1 MDKPILRLV
10 TCGSVDDG
18 KSTLIGRLLV
28 ETDSVPID
36 TVEAARTVRRTGS
49 TVKVGSIDFSLLTD
63 GLEAERDQ
71 GITIDVAYRSMNLI
85 NGRRLII
92 ADAPGHEQY
101 TRNMAVAASRAD
113 IALVL
118 VDVTRGI
125 RTQTLRHL
133 TICSIMGIT
142 KIIVAINKMDRV
154 DYNEVRFNEII
165 DGLQGAIERLKIET
179 IYFVP
184 ISALAGDNVSHSSE
198 DMSWYHGPTLL
209 ERIQEWEFTRFDESK
224 PRLNV
229 QMISRSEDF
238 RGLAGT
244 VVGGTFSVGDE
255 VIILPSK
262 TQAKI
267 GQIATFGG
275 DINTAEDG
283 MAVTLVLKPDV
294 DAARGDVV
302 ELASGASV
310 PADRFAATV
319 VWLSESNLV
328 HSKSY
333 FLMSGSTQVTA
344 IVTRVKHVV
353 NVNNGEENSGTLLKT
368 NEIGV
373 IELATDSLIPL
384 TTYKQNRFTGNFI
397 LVDRVTM
404 NTVGAGLV
412 THSLR
417 RSGAYPSP
425 QSEIDSSARATQ
437 KNQRARVVWFT
448 GLSGSGKSTIANAL
462 DGELFSRG
470 MHTYVLDGDN
480 LRLGLNKDLGFTR
493 EDRAESVRRASEVAR
508 NFYDAGLITLVTLV
522 SPFAEDRDQARAL
535 FPGADFSEVWVNTP
549 IEVCEK
555 RDPKGLYKKSRS
567 GDLPNLSGRG
577 QVYEPP
583 SNPDL
588 ILDGTKD
595 LKENLETLLG
605 EIFGL

>member
-1 MDKPILRLV
+1 
-10 TCGSVDDG
+10 
-18 KSTLIGRLLV
+18 
-28 ETDSVPID
+28 
-36 TVEAARTVRRTGS
+36 
-49 TVKVGSIDFSLLTD
+49 
-63 GLEAERDQ
+63 
-71 GITIDVAYRSMNLI
+71 
-85 NGRRLII
+85 
-92 ADAPGHEQY
+92 
-101 TRNMAVAASRAD
+101 
-113 IALVL
+113 
-118 VDVTRGI
+118 
-125 RTQTLRHL
+125 
-133 TICSIMGIT
+133 
-142 KIIVAINKMDRV
+142 
-154 DYNEVRFNEII
+154 
-165 DGLQGAIERLKIET
+165 
-179 IYFVP
+179 
-184 ISALAGDNVSHSSE
+184 
-198 DMSWYHGPTLL
+198 
-209 ERIQEWEFTRFDESK
+209 
-224 PRLNV
+224 
-229 QMISRSEDF
+229 MISRSEDF

-244 VVGGTFSVGDE
+244 VVGGSFSVGDE
-255 VIILPSK
+255 VIVLPSK

-267 GQIATFGG
+267 GQIVTFGG

-302 ELASGASV
+302 ELASEASV

-319 VWLSESNLV
+319 VWLSESDLV

-333 FLMSGSTQVTA
+333 FLMSGSTQVSA
-344 IVTRVKHVV
+344 IVTRVKHVL
-353 NVNNGEENSGTLLKT
+353 NVNNGEQNSGTLLKT

-412 THSLR
+412 THTLR

-425 QSEIDSSARATQ
+425 QSEVDSSARATQ

-493 EDRAESVRRASEVAR
+493 EDRAESVRRASQVAR

-535 FPGADFSEVWVNTP
+535 FPEADFSEVWVNTP

-567 GDLPNLSGRG
+567 GDIPNFTGRG

-583 SNPDL
+583 TNPNL
-588 ILDGTKD
+588 VLDGTKD

>member
-154 DYNEVRFNEII
+154 DYNEARFNEII

-198 DMSWYHGPTLL
+198 NMSWYHGPTLL
-209 ERIQEWEFTRFDESK
+209 ERIQEWEFTRIDESK

-244 VVGGTFSVGDE
+244 VVGGSFSVGDE
-255 VIILPSK
+255 VIVLPSK

-294 DAARGDVV
+294 DAARGDLV
-302 ELASGASV
+302 ELASEASV

-353 NVNNGEENSGTLLKT
+353 NVNNGEQNSGALLKT

-384 TTYKQNRFTGNFI
+384 TTYKQNRFT
-397 LVDRVTM
+397 
-404 NTVGAGLV
+404 
-412 THSLR
+412 
-417 RSGAYPSP
+417 
-425 QSEIDSSARATQ
+425 
-437 KNQRARVVWFT
+437 
-448 GLSGSGKSTIANAL
+448 
-462 DGELFSRG
+462 
-470 MHTYVLDGDN
+470 
-480 LRLGLNKDLGFTR
+480 
-493 EDRAESVRRASEVAR
+493 
-508 NFYDAGLITLVTLV
+508 
-522 SPFAEDRDQARAL
+522 
-535 FPGADFSEVWVNTP
+535 
-549 IEVCEK
+549 
-555 RDPKGLYKKSRS
+555 
-567 GDLPNLSGRG
+567 
-577 QVYEPP
+577 
-583 SNPDL
+583 
-588 ILDGTKD
+588 
-595 LKENLETLLG
+595 
-605 EIFGL
+605 

>member
-1 MDKPILRLV
+1 
-10 TCGSVDDG
+10 
-18 KSTLIGRLLV
+18 
-28 ETDSVPID
+28 
-36 TVEAARTVRRTGS
+36 
-49 TVKVGSIDFSLLTD
+49 
-63 GLEAERDQ
+63 
-71 GITIDVAYRSMNLI
+71 
-85 NGRRLII
+85 
-92 ADAPGHEQY
+92 
-101 TRNMAVAASRAD
+101 
-113 IALVL
+113 
-118 VDVTRGI
+118 
-125 RTQTLRHL
+125 
-133 TICSIMGIT
+133 MGIT

-154 DYNEVRFNEII
+154 DYNEARFNEII

-198 DMSWYHGPTLL
+198 KMSWYHGPTLL
-209 ERIQEWEFTRFDESK
+209 ERIQEWEFARINGSK

-244 VVGGTFSVGDE
+244 VVGGSFSVGDE
-255 VIILPSK
+255 VIVLPSK

-267 GQIATFGG
+267 GQIVTFGG

-302 ELASGASV
+302 ELASEASV

-319 VWLSESNLV
+319 VWLSESDLV

-333 FLMSGSTQVTA
+333 FLMSGSTQVSA
-344 IVTRVKHVV
+344 IVTRVKHVL
-353 NVNNGEENSGTLLKT
+353 NVNNGEQNSGTLLKT

-412 THSLR
+412 THTLR

-425 QSEIDSSARATQ
+425 QSEVDSSARATQ

-535 FPGADFSEVWVNTP
+535 FPEADFSEVWVNTP

-567 GDLPNLSGRG
+567 GDIPNFTGRG

-583 SNPDL
+583 TNPNL
-588 ILDGTKD
+588 VLDGTKD

>member
-1 MDKPILRLV
+1 
-10 TCGSVDDG
+10 
-18 KSTLIGRLLV
+18 
-28 ETDSVPID
+28 
-36 TVEAARTVRRTGS
+36 
-49 TVKVGSIDFSLLTD
+49 VKVGSIDFSLLTD

-71 GITIDVAYRSMNLI
+71 GITIDVAYRSMNLL

-118 VDVTRGI
+118 IDVTRGI

-154 DYNEVRFNEII
+154 DYNEAKFQEII
-165 DGLQGAIERLKIET
+165 GGLQGTVDRLEIET
-179 IYFVP
+179 TYFVP
-184 ISALAGDNVSHSSE
+184 ISALAGDNVSNSSGN
-198 DMSWYHGPTLL
+198 MTWYRGPTLL
-209 ERIQEWEFTRFDESK
+209 ERIQEWEFAGIKGTK

-229 QMISRSEDF
+229 QMISRAEDF

-244 VVGGTFSVGDE
+244 VVGGSFSVGDE
-255 VIILPSK
+255 VIVLPSK
-262 TQAKI
+262 TQSKI
-267 GQIATFGG
+267 SQIATFDG
-275 DINTAEDG
+275 DISTAEDG

-302 ELASGASV
+302 ELASEASV

-344 IVTRVKHVV
+344 IVTRVKHVI
-353 NVNNGEENSGTLLKT
+353 NVNNGEQNSGTLLKS
-368 NEIGV
+368 NEIGAV
-373 IELATDSLIPL
+373 ELATDSLIPL
-384 TTYKQNRFTGNFI
+384 TTYNQNRFTGSFI

-412 THSLR
+412 THTLR

-425 QSEIDSSARATQ
+425 QSEVDGFARASQ
-437 KNQRARVVWFT
+437 KNQRAKVLWFT

-462 DGELFSRG
+462 DRELFSRG

-522 SPFAEDRDQARAL
+522 SPFAEDRDQARDL
-535 FPGADFSEVWVNTP
+535 FPGTDFIEVWVNTP
-549 IEVCEK
+549 IDVCEQ

-567 GDLPNLSGRG
+567 GDIPNFTGRG

-583 SNPDL
+583 TKPDL

-595 LKENLETLLG
+595 LKDNLEILLG
-605 EIFGL
+605 ELLGS

>member
-71 GITIDVAYRSMNLI
+71 GITIDVAYRSMNLV

-118 VDVTRGI
+118 IDVTRGI

-142 KIIVAINKMDRV
+142 KIVVAINKMDRV
-154 DYNEVRFNEII
+154 GYNEAAFREII
-165 DGLQGAIERLKIET
+165 CGLQDTVDRLEIEA

-184 ISALAGDNVSHSSE
+184 ISALAGDNVSNSSE
-198 DMSWYHGPTLL
+198 NMTWYHGPTLL
-209 ERIQEWEFTRFDESK
+209 ERIEEWGFTVSDGTK

-229 QMISRSEDF
+229 QMISRTEDF

-244 VVGGTFSVGDE
+244 VVGGSFSVGDE
-255 VIILPSK
+255 VLVLPSR
-262 TQAKI
+262 TPAKI
-267 GQIATFGG
+267 SQIATFDGE
-275 DINTAEDG
+275 IKTAEDG
-283 MAVTLVLKPDV
+283 KAITLVLEPDV

-302 ELASGASV
+302 ELASEASV
-310 PADRFAATV
+310 PADRFAATL

-333 FLMSGSTQVTA
+333 YLMSGSTQVTA
-344 IVTRVKHVV
+344 IVTRVKHVI
-353 NVNNGEENSGTLLKT
+353 NVHNGEQNSGTLLKT

-373 IELATDSLIPL
+373 VELATDSLIPL

-404 NTVGAGLV
+404 NTVGAGLIMH
-412 THSLR
+412 TLR

-425 QSEIDSSARATQ
+425 QSEVDGSARASQ
-437 KNQRARVVWFT
+437 KNQRAKVVWFT

-462 DGELFSRG
+462 DRELFSRG

-480 LRLGLNKDLGFTR
+480 LRMGLNKDLGFTR

-535 FPGADFSEVWVNTP
+535 FPGTDFIEVWVNTP
-549 IEVCEK
+549 IDVCEQ

-567 GDLPNLSGRG
+567 GEIPNLTGRG
-577 QVYEPP
+577 QMYEPP
-583 SNPDL
+583 TKPDL

-595 LKENLETLLG
+595 LKENLEILLDGLLG
-605 EIFGL
+605 S

>member
-1 MDKPILRLV
+1 
-10 TCGSVDDG
+10 
-18 KSTLIGRLLV
+18 
-28 ETDSVPID
+28 
-36 TVEAARTVRRTGS
+36 
-49 TVKVGSIDFSLLTD
+49 
-63 GLEAERDQ
+63 
-71 GITIDVAYRSMNLI
+71 MNLI

-154 DYNEVRFNEII
+154 DYNEARFNEII
-165 DGLQGAIERLKIET
+165 DGLQGAIERLKIEN

-198 DMSWYHGPTLL
+198 NMSWYHGPTLL
-209 ERIQEWEFTRFDESK
+209 ERIQEWEFARINGSK

-244 VVGGTFSVGDE
+244 VVGGSFSVGDE

-412 THSLR
+412 TYSLR

-437 KNQRARVVWFT
+437 KNQRARVVWF
-448 GLSGSGKSTIANAL
+448 
-462 DGELFSRG
+462 R
-470 MHTYVLDGDN
+470 
-480 LRLGLNKDLGFTR
+480 
-493 EDRAESVRRASEVAR
+493 
-508 NFYDAGLITLVTLV
+508 
-522 SPFAEDRDQARAL
+522 
-535 FPGADFSEVWVNTP
+535 
-549 IEVCEK
+549 
-555 RDPKGLYKKSRS
+555 
-567 GDLPNLSGRG
+567 
-577 QVYEPP
+577 
-583 SNPDL
+583 
-588 ILDGTKD
+588 
-595 LKENLETLLG
+595 
-605 EIFGL
+605 